1 MPELPAKRLFVSYS
15 HKDHGDK
22 GETLASRVFEHL
34 TGLKHSL
41 EDTVT
46 LEVFIDQHRLRAGD
60 QWRPE
65 IERWVEEADV
75 ALLLVSPSFLGSTF
89 IMKEELPRLRARWH
103 AGHMRLIP
111 ILLRPCGLESI
122 RWLTETE
129 LRPRG
134 GRALSEIHAREPE
147 IIDRVLG
154 QLMGEIAGLLGA
166 GTRAAIAAAR
176 ESAPRG
182 ASAALRAPTAHTPSE
197 RLLMATLLR
206 ELGDSAGEVLAH
218 RLVDGIAQLTRLT
231 GEGLF
236 HAVRFSVEFQML
248 VAEEP
253 TSPTTLQQFLREPIV
268 DEAAKRLVSEL
279 VRRSRAR
286 DFSQTPI
293 DVNSRFFLLARD
305 REALWKAYFD
315 AVLEAGADLV
325 EKEQLRSLCPIR
337 VRLGFLAP
345 QYLVAGLL
353 SRFNDDWR
361 PVLNAYQRD
370 PKQRSGPF
378 ESLQASQWN
387 AWLVWGPSIPI
398 CRCKQWK
405 GVYAFQYGYGDENNS
420 IPAVEL
426 EIDGEGLP
434 RGLHPVAAGLEAEN
448 RGAKFVQLTGRLRWG
463 PWYLRGATDDESIDP
478 GEPELDLAAEDEI
491 GLPTSSRGYPAARA
505 QGSLFRDEGLLFRHD
520 SDGLTLQVE
529 AVDRVSSERR
539 VYFSAYLWMIFLVA
553 LPPEQSTAGPKLMHG
568 KSWPEWPDPPE
579 QRGLVRA
586 AKLWEDLLPVFV
598 HANIADPAAL
608 GFQKRALAHNALT
621 MLSQVWHRRVEL
633 FDAKDVQ
640 AGIQFHLVS
649 ASDYTGCGCA
659 IRYPS
664 GTSLVDLI
672 RERLAQEN
680 NAEFAAS
687 VVLPRTA
694 EEGDARPWGLA
705 GYFSACHLPE
715 LVSDYFEFVNRRTDK
730 RNGSA

>member
-1 MPELPAKRLFVSYS
+1 MPDLPTKRLFVSYS
-15 HKDHGDK
+15 HKD
-22 GETLASRVFEHL
+22 ETLAAFVFEHL

-41 EDTVT
+41 QDTVT
-46 LEVFIDQHRLRAGD
+46 LEIFIDQNRLSAGD

-65 IERWVEEADV
+65 IERWLAEADV
-75 ALLLVSPSFLGSTF
+75 ALLLVSSSFLGSTF
-89 IMKEELPRLRARWH
+89 IMKEELPRLRARWQ
-103 AGHMRLIP
+103 AGHMRVIP
-111 ILLRPCGLESI
+111 ILLRPCGLEPI
-122 RWLTETE
+122 GWLTETE

-134 GRALSEIHAREPE
+134 GQALSEIHARDPE
-147 IIDRVLG
+147 LMQRILG

-166 GTRAAIAAAR
+166 GTRGATAAAR
-176 ESAPRG
+176 ENAPR
-182 ASAALRAPTAHTPSE
+182 SDSTALQAPTVHEPSA
-197 RLLMATLLR
+197 RLLTATLLQ
-206 ELGDSAGEVLAH
+206 ELGESEGEVLAH
-218 RLVDGIAQLTRLT
+218 RLVDGIARLTRLT
-231 GEGLF
+231 GEKLF
-236 HAVRFSVEFQML
+236 HAVRFCVEFQML

-279 VRRSRAR
+279 RPRSPPR

-293 DVNSRFFLLARD
+293 DVNSRFFLLAHD

-315 AVLEAGADLV
+315 AVLEAGVEIV
-325 EKEQLRSLCPIR
+325 EKEQLRSLPIR

-387 AWLVWGPSIPI
+387 TWLVWGPSIPI

-420 IPAVEL
+420 IPVVEL
-426 EIDGEGLP
+426 EADGEGLP
-434 RGLHPVAAGLEAEN
+434 RSLHPVAAGLDAEN

-463 PWYLRGATDDESIDP
+463 PWYLRGATDDENIDLRDA
-478 GEPELDLAAEDEI
+478 ELDLAAEDEI
-491 GLPTSSRGYPAARA
+491 GLPGSSRGYPAAPA
-505 QGSLFRDEGLLFRHD
+505 QGSLFRDDGLMFRHD

-529 AVDRVSSERR
+529 AVDRVSNERR
-539 VYFSAYLWMIFLVA
+539 VYFSAYLWMMFLVA
-553 LPPEQSTAGPKLMHG
+553 LPPEESTVGPKLMHG

-579 QRGLVRA
+579 RRGLVRA

-608 GFQKRALAHNALT
+608 GFQKRALAQNAVA
-621 MLSQVWHRRVEL
+621 MLSQVWQRRAEL

-640 AGIQFHLVS
+640 VGIQFHLVS

-664 GTSLVDLI
+664 GTSLLDLM
-672 RERLAQEN
+672 RERLVQESD
-680 NAEFAAS
+680 AEFAAS

-705 GYFSACHLPE
+705 SYFSTCHLPE